1 MYLESLH
8 IKNFRS
14 CLDTVVSFQPGL
26 TLLVG
31 ENASGKTAII
41 DALRMSL
48 TSALE
53 GQSYGYRVERDR
65 TVGLKAGEDSSIALT
80 FSDLTEGQN
89 AVFLTQLV
97 DADNKLRYKYSFS
110 SSPDTPYW
118 KRSTHTVGKASVP
131 DAEPEAVKRIAYVYL
146 PPLRDAV
153 REIDSSQGGRLAEV
167 MRILTQTEDT
177 DDAGKSKRDEF
188 TRQANVAIGD
198 VAGLPLSK
206 EVAKEI
212 NKQFDKMT
220 PPEPHRDLILQTKE
234 SELTQLAGMLRLRI
248 EEAGSEEPV
257 DLASS
262 GLGYANLVYMATI
275 VVQLAKAKEHD
286 LTLLLIEEPE
296 AHLHPQLQ
304 SVLLHYLDEQVSS
317 TNKKSANGIEPA
329 GGLQVIVTTHSPYLA
344 STRKLDE
351 IQLLTRRNGKR
362 QLSKNA
368 GEKPSWNTEA
378 TAIAGLDLTDEEK
391 RKLERYLNAT
401 RSSLLFAR
409 RVVLVEGIAE
419 SILIPCLAKKVIGR
433 DEDKQRL
440 LSSVTFIA
448 IDGVD
453 FAPYVKLLLLGENQR
468 VDKVAV
474 ITDGD
479 MDKTDSNDSVSPGER
494 RCRKLKELVPNDE
507 RFETFVGTYTLES
520 DCFDS
525 QENEESMKKAFLHQH
540 RGSAAKWDNIC
551 DLANCSQNRCEV
563 FNEAL
568 NGKLKNPNGN
578 SNLSLDLHKG
588 DFAQDLA
595 EEISGIDASF
605 VAPEYI
611 KEAIKFVLDIKDDN
625 QSETGKEIKDDG
637 A

>member
-31 ENASGKTAII
+31 ENASGKTTII

-188 TRQANVAIGD
+188 TRQANMAIGD

-248 EEAGSEEPV
+248 KEAGGDDPV

-304 SVLLHYLDEQVSS
+304 NVLLRYLDEQVSS
-317 TNKKSANGIEPA
+317 ANEKTSDGIEPA
-329 GGLQVIVTTHSPYLA
+329 GGLQIIVTTHSPYLA
-344 STRKLDE
+344 STRKLNE
-351 IQLLTRRNGKR
+351 ITLLTRQMEKQSGRV
-362 QLSKNA
+362 S
-368 GEKPSWNTEA
+368 GESPSWGTKV
-378 TAIAGLDLTDEEK
+378 TAIAALEGFKEQEK
-391 RKLERYLNAT
+391 KKLERYLNAT

-419 SILIPCLAKKVIGR
+419 SILVPCLAKQLVGQN
-433 DEDKQRL
+433 EEKQRL

-453 FAPYVKLLLLGENQR
+453 FAPYVKLLLWGEVQR

-479 MDKTDSNDSVSPGER
+479 MDKADSVPSKNPGEIRCNNLNSLVSNDGR
-494 RCRKLKELVPNDE
+494 LG
-507 RFETFVGTYTLES
+507 TFAGMYTLES
-520 DCFDS
+520 DCFYFK
-525 QENEESMKKAFLHQH
+525 ENENKMKRAFLYQH
-540 RGSAAKWDNIC
+540 KQSEEKWSKICRIADASDNR
-551 DLANCSQNRCEV
+551 SEV
-563 FNEAL
+563 FNSAL
-568 NGKLKNPNGN
+568 NDKLKDPDGK
-578 SNLSLDLHKG
+578 SNLIMNLHKG
-588 DFAQDLA
+588 DFAQDLT
-595 EEISGIDASF
+595 EEIEGDDSSF
-605 VAPEYI
+605 VIPQYI
-611 KEAIKFVLDIKDDN
+611 ENAIKFILDI
-625 QSETGKEIKDDG
+625 
-637 A
+637 

>member
-1 MYLESLH
+1 MYLETLH
-8 IKNFRS
+8 INNFRS
-14 CLDTVVSFQPGL
+14 CLDTMVSFQPGL

-41 DALRMSL
+41 DALRLSL

-65 TVGLKAGEDSSIALT
+65 TIGTKAGEDSSISLT
-80 FSDLTEGQN
+80 FSDLTEGQK
-89 AVFLTQLV
+89 AAFLTQLV
-97 DADNKLRYKYSFS
+97 DADDKLRYKYSFS
-110 SSPDTPYW
+110 CSPDIPYW
-118 KRSTHTVGKASVP
+118 KRSMHTVGEASVP

-153 REIDSSQGGRLAEV
+153 REIDSGKGGRLAEV
-167 MRILTQTEDT
+167 MRILTQTKDA

-188 TRQANVAIGD
+188 IRQANAAIDG
-198 VAGLPLSK
+198 VAGLPLSE
-206 EVAKEI
+206 EVAKGI
-212 NKQFDKMT
+212 NEHFAKMT
-220 PPEPHRDLILQTKE
+220 PPEPHRDIILQTKE

-248 EEAGSEEPV
+248 EEVGGEEPV
-257 DLASS
+257 DLAFS

-304 SVLLHYLDEQVSS
+304 SVLLHYLDEQVNSA
-317 TNKKSANGIEPA
+317 NKKTSNGFEPA

-344 STRKLDE
+344 STRRLDE
-351 IQLLTRRNGKR
+351 IKLLIRQNEKMSKVTEGK
-362 QLSKNA
+362 L
-368 GEKPSWNTEA
+368 SWNTKA
-378 TAIAGLDLTDEEK
+378 TAIEGLGLTDIEK
-391 RKLERYLNAT
+391 RKLERYLTAT

-419 SILIPCLAKKVIGR
+419 SILIPCLAKKIIGQNEEKR
-433 DEDKQRL
+433 RL

-453 FAPYVKLLLLGENQR
+453 FAPYVKLLLLGEVKR

-479 MDKTDSNDSVSPGER
+479 KDKSNFDDSDSLGKR
-494 RCRKLKELVPNDE
+494 RSDELKSLFPDDD
-507 RFETFVGTYTLES
+507 RFETFVGTYTFES
-520 DCFDS
+520 DCFSFKD
-525 QENEESMKKAFLHQH
+525 NESLMRKAFLRQH
-540 RGSAAKWDNIC
+540 NKSAEKWNLMCGKADSAQ
-551 DLANCSQNRCEV
+551 DRSAV
-563 FNEAL
+563 FNDAL
-568 NGKLKNPNGN
+568 NNCLKISDKGM
-578 SNLSLDLHKG
+578 NLSLNLHKG

-595 EEISGIDASF
+595 EEISGDD
-605 VAPEYI
+605 VAFCVPEYI
-611 KEAIKFVLDIKDDN
+611 RKAIEFILDVQGDDQG
-625 QSETGKEIKDDG
+625 QSDEEVKGVR